1 MPRRHLFLY
10 LDKSELAT
18 LQNFM
23 TRMAIKGKRRA
34 SLHGNAILLSH
45 QKRSIPEIAYTL
57 GKSENSIRTWLKLY
71 REKGINGI
79 APFKYPTKLTDEQIK
94 ELMSVSHYSALGKD
108 NSLAVPLQ
116 RDTANY
122 SGLITRPP
130 TLRRGTLTAH
140 YKAYHN
146 RWSLR
151 RMAKWVEEKW
161 NIRISYESIRQIVQ
175 KKIRGIN

>member
-34 SLHGNAILLSH
+34 RLHGNAILLSH

-79 APFKYPTKLTDEQIK
+79 APFKYPTKLSDEQIK

-108 NSLAVPLQ
+108 N
-116 RDTANY
+116 
-122 SGLITRPP
+122 
-130 TLRRGTLTAH
+130 
-140 YKAYHN
+140 KAYHN